1 MGFDDRQQSFPR
13 TEDEAQLTALIAD
26 QLPVCIGYV
35 DAARRYRYVNARY
48 QELFDRPRN
57 TILGRTV
64 AEVVGAD
71 NYRAV
76 EAYVTKALEGE
87 PCEFENSARYPRQGL
102 RHAHFKYLPHKL
114 ETGEVAGYFVLVMD
128 ITEIHEMRQ
137 TLERRNEEL
146 LRTQRELER
155 LALHDPLTGL
165 GNRRLFQQQIDHAFL
180 VAKRTGHAIGLL
192 LIDLD
197 GFKQINDTAGH
208 DAGDAVLMETAERLA
223 DSCRRADT
231 IARLGGDEFVV
242 LMETGA
248 TVEGARD
255 PGRPDPCVPGTPDPS
270 RGGVIQHRGQYR
282 HRGPRHPGQGPR
294 RIVARRGRGDV
305 PGQGLGRRHE
315 DLSRP
320 RAGHYRRY
328 CWRRLGRRGRR
339 YHQFQLSDEDRAAIA
354 E

>member
-1 MGFDDRQQSFPR
+1 MRAIRSCS
-13 TEDEAQLTALIAD
+13 T
-26 QLPVCIGYV
+26 
-35 DAARRYRYVNARY
+35 
-48 QELFDRPRN
+48 
-57 TILGRTV
+57 GR
-64 AEVVGAD
+64 AIPYWAGPSPKSWGAD

-76 EAYVTKALEGE
+76 EAYVTKALDGE

-114 ETGEVAGYFVLVMD
+114 ETGEVVGYFVLVMD
-128 ITEIHEMRQ
+128 ITEIHEMRR
-137 TLERRNEEL
+137 TLERQNQEL

-197 GFKQINDTAGH
+197 RFKQINDTAGH
-208 DAGDAVLMETAERLA
+208 DAGDAVLMQTAERLA

-248 TVEGARD
+248 TVEGARILAD
-255 PGRPDPCVPGTPDPS
+255 RIHASLERPIRHHRASFSIAVSIGIAVPDTLAKGPDE
-270 RGGVIQHRGQYR
+270 
-282 HRGPRHPGQGPR
+282 
-294 RIVARRGRGDV
+294 
-305 PGQGLGRRHE
+305 L
-315 DLSRP
+315 L
-320 RAGHYRRY
+320 
-328 CWRRLGRRGRR
+328 
-339 YHQFQLSDEDRAAIA
+339 RAADAAMYRAKASGGGTKISQA
-354 E
+354 